1 MNLPRFIFAIIA
13 FCQEQQWHSYAKVRF
28 LSVFIFWPLL
38 AILQVERIHRVIF
51 LEDEEN
57 VNTWTYI
64 REVII
69 IILIVV
75 MTNVDYQLTKLIEW
89 EVKRRQTERLDAEK
103 S

>member
-1 MNLPRFIFAIIA
+1 M
-13 FCQEQQWHSYAKVRF
+13 K
-28 LSVFIFWPLL
+28 
-38 AILQVERIHRVIF
+38 
-51 LEDEEN
+51 
-57 VNTWTYI
+57 TWTYI

-75 MTNVDYQLTKLIEW
+75 MTNVDYQLTKLIKW